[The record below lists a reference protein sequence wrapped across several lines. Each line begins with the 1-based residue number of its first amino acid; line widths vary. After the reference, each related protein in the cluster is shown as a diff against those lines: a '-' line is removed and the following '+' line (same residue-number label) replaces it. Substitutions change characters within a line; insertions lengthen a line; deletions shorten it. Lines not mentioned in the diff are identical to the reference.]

1 MTERGAAVGIF
12 GGTFDPIHTAHL
24 ELAELV
30 RVTLDLDRML
40 LVVANQ
46 PWQKEGERVVT
57 PAEDRFAMVEAAAR
71 GWPGLTPSRMEI
83 DRGGPSYTVMTAE
96 ALVAE
101 ATGAG
106 RVPPALYLVVGA
118 DLVPELGTWE
128 RSEDLRGL
136 VTLAVVSRP
145 PVASTAGVVSGKAHP
160 TPQPPP
166 GWRVERVDGPLV
178 EVSSSAIRDVLE
190 RGGSVDDMVPA
201 EVMHCILRRNLYA
214 VGR

>member
-83 DRGGPSYTVMTAE
+83 DRGGPSYTIDTVHQLMAE
-96 ALVAE
+96 EPGVRL
-101 ATGAG
+101 T
-106 RVPPALYLVVGA
+106 LVVGSDVVA
-118 DLVPELGTWE
+118 GLTTWH
-128 RSEDLRGL
+128 RQDVLRDL
-136 VTLAVVSRP
+136 VTLAIVGRP
-145 PVASTAGVVSGKAHP
+145 GAEPAD
-160 TPQPPP
+160 PPP
-166 GWRVERVDGPLV
+166 GWRAVTVPAAPFD
-178 EVSSSAIRDVLE
+178 VSSTELRRRLE
-190 RGGSVDDMVPA
+190 RGETVEGLVPDA
-201 EVMHCILRRNLYA
+201 VIRCLGQRGLYA
-214 VGR
+214 TDR